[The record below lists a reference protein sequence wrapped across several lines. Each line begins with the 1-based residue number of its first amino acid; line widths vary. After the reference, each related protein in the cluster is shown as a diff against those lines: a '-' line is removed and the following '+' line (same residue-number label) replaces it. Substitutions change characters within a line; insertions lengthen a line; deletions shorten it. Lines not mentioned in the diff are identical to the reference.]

1 LILFGDG
8 ADTQH
13 SPVQKIV
20 FNHLTYRDISLARIS
35 ISGKKVGD
43 FPIVVTREDGPH
55 LPAPPRR
62 KPGHR
67 NFMALMVDEPSLPR
81 AREGFSSRRLPPA
94 QYVDIA
100 SRAVLQEL
108 GLFDTEAIADN
119 GHDVYQGL
127 IDDDGRNAI
136 QSVLEALA
144 FGDKDPEEDSN
155 CDGAEAGRTG
165 PAADRAVVP
174 LAQRYG
180 PPEQLAEPAGSTA
193 DLAAPAPLAP
203 GPWDH
208 LGLEERA
215 GNTFYDLSQGTYIG
229 RVHTVGAGGVKAL
242 CHRHPHCI
250 CWLNSNVLQAT
261 AIDDLVVW
269 LSLAVTEDEQG
280 HYTASQRLKRKHGMR
295 V

>member
-35 ISGKKVGD
+35 ISGKKAGD
-43 FPIVVTREDGPH
+43 FPIFVTREDGPH

-62 KPGHR
+62 QPGHR
-67 NFMALMVDEPSLPR
+67 NLMALLVDEPSLPR
-81 AREGFSSRRLPPA
+81 AREGSSSRRLPPA
-94 QYVDIA
+94 QSVDIA

-136 QSVLEALA
+136 QNVLEALA
-144 FGDKDPEEDSN
+144 LGDKDQEEDSS
-155 CDGAEAGRTG
+155 CDEAEAGRAG

-174 LAQRYG
+174 PAQRSG

-193 DLAAPAPLAP
+193 DLAAPAPRAP

-215 GNTFYDLSQGTYIG
+215 GNTFYDLIQGTYVG
-229 RVHTVGAGGVKAL
+229 RLHKIGAGGVKAMCL
-242 CHRHPHCI
+242 RHARCI
-250 CWLNSNVLQAT
+250 CWLNKNVSQAT
-261 AIDDLVVW
+261 AMNDLVVW
-269 LSLAVTEDEQG
+269 LSMTATDEQG
-280 HYTASQRLKRKHGMR
+280 HYAASQRLKRKHGMR